1 MNSWSVIYWDGQK
14 VVIEGSNYTE
24 EQARQLRR
32 ENISAGYKDCEIAN
46 GSDGADVVEKM
57 RKRNTVLHAGLTNEE
72 AIDLWK
78 RAVDIV
84 AGEPIIAYQV
94 QDYNWVLE
102 HLVKNT
108 EDERTKA
115 RVAVCGRQPLKA
127 GEEIQFI
134 SKKCWQM
141 VVNYI
146 MAD

>member
-1 MNSWSVIYWDGQK
+1 MNNWSVVYWDGEK
-14 VVIEGSNYTE
+14 VVTEGGNYPE
-24 EQARQLRR
+24 ALAYGLRS
-32 ENISAGYKDCEIAN
+32 EYIQGGYKDCVIVN
-46 GSDGADVVEKM
+46 SVDVLDAIDAM
-57 RKRNTVLHAGLTNEE
+57 QKRYPVRHGGLTNEE
-72 AIDLWK
+72 AADLWK